1 MSDQQPQQ
9 PDEDKRKAVATEDH
23 RVRVAREKRE
33 RMRTKLF
40 QSVKVVCSGSSVQS
54 PAVIDDVVRHAGVA
68 RGTFYKY
75 FCSLEQAIEEL
86 ALVLADEMTAGIA
99 AVYEPINDP
108 VMRTATG
115 FQTFLIRAMIDH
127 DWGRFFAQI
136 GLLGGDSNLITTK
149 IQTDIRL
156 GMASGDYRVPSVEV
170 ATDLLMGAKIEAIRR
185 IIGGAVGTDYIREVT
200 DMMLAGFG
208 VDREEAAAKVRA
220 AQDRIFAMGP
230 AELDWW
236 QSPDAAE

>member
-1 MSDQQPQQ
+1 MPVPDQDQ
-9 PDEDKRKAVATEDH
+9 RAVRTRTETASEDH
-23 RVRVAREKRE
+23 RVRVARER
-33 RMRTKLF
+33 RHRTRAKLF

-75 FCSLEQAIEEL
+75 FSSLEQAIEEF

-99 AVYEPINDP
+99 AVYEPLDDP

-115 FQTFLIRAMIDH
+115 FQTFLLRGLIDH
-127 DWGRFFAQI
+127 DWGRFLARI

-149 IQTDIRL
+149 IQSDIAL
-156 GMASGDYRVPSVEV
+156 GLAAGVYRVPSVEV

-185 IIGGAVGTDYIREVT
+185 IIGGSVGVDYIRLITTMVLT
-200 DMMLAGFG
+200 SFG
-208 VDREEAAAKVRA
+208 VDPELAAIKVAAAFE
-220 AQDRIFAMGP
+220 RIAEMGP
-230 AELDWW
+230 VELEWW
-236 QSPDAAE
+236 RPLDPD